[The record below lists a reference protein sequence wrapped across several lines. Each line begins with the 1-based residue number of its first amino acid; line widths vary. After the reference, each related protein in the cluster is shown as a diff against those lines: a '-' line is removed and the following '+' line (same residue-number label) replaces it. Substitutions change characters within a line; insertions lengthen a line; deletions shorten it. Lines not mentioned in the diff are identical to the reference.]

1 MAIELDISR
10 VAAQTAS
17 VTAQDAALTQ
27 TSTAQKLASLLGGES
42 LKVSSGAMTDL
53 EALVAKLKNEQE
65 KTKFSLLVSSLNAI
79 RESLTASQKA
89 AVEEGL
95 KLTEQVNTLKGD
107 LAKLEST
114 LSTAQGASLLLQTQI
129 DALEKQIEQAVQDGK
144 DHNELVAK
152 QKELRKELD
161 AKNDTIKETQGKID
175 ATKNVI
181 SAVNGKIAAVVK
193 SIGENT
199 LKTIANEIVAINE
212 PKNET
217 ISAEQENKAEAKAE
231 ANDPFN
237 AILESLDRLGRE
249 LADTIEKNVE
259 TMV

>member
-53 EALVAKLKNEQE
+53 EALVARLKNDQE

-79 RESLTASQKA
+79 SESLTASQKA
-89 AVEEGL
+89 ALEEGL
-95 KLTEQVNTLKGD
+95 KLSEDLNALKGD
-107 LAKLEST
+107 LAELEGT
-114 LSTAQGASLLLQTQI
+114 LATAQGGALLLQTQI
-129 DALEKQIEQAVQDGK
+129 EALKKQIEQAVQDGK

-152 QKELRKELD
+152 QKELRKEWD
-161 AKNDTIKETQGKID
+161 AKNAAIAETKGKID
-175 ATKNVI
+175 TAKNEI
-181 SAVNGKIAAVVK
+181 SAVSGKISVLVK

-212 PKNET
+212 PKKAET
-217 ISAEQENKAEAKAE
+217 SVEQENKAEAKAI

-237 AILESLDRLGRE
+237 AIRESLDRLGRE

>member
-10 VAAQTAS
+10 IAAQTAS
-17 VTAQDAALTQ
+17 ATTQDAALTQ

-79 RESLTASQKA
+79 SESLTASQKA

-95 KLTEQVNTLKGD
+95 QLTEQLNTLQGD
-107 LAKLEST
+107 LAKLQGT

-152 QKELRKELD
+152 QKELREELD
-161 AKNDTIKETQGKID
+161 AKADTIKETQGKID
-175 ATKNVI
+175 ATKNEI
-181 SAVNGKIAAVVK
+181 SAVNGKISAVVN

-212 PKNET
+212 PEKAESN
-217 ISAEQENKAEAKAE
+217 AEQEKKEAKAV
-231 ANDPFN
+231 ANDPLN
-237 AILESLDRLGRE
+237 AIRESLDRLGRE
-249 LADTIEKNVE
+249 LTDTIEKNVE